1 MRPSPSVAII
11 SPALASANNG
21 NWHTAKRWA
30 RCLAPH
36 ARVSIDMKWRGASAD
51 FLIALHARRSAA
63 SIAAFAERYPERPLI
78 VVLTG
83 TDLYRDIAVDRDAR
97 RSLALASRLVVLQD
111 EGLQALPPEH
121 AAKAM
126 TIYQSARLL
135 RPGRR
140 SRRHFDLALVGHL
153 RPEKDPLTV
162 LRALRSLPAEL
173 PVRLFHIGG
182 DLDPQLAAEVRRLGA
197 GDARYHP
204 LGPLPQAATRQLI
217 KRCHLLLLPSLM
229 EGGANVLIEA
239 VTSGVPVLGSDIP
252 GNRGMLGADYPGWFP
267 VGDAARLAE
276 LIQKAARD
284 PRYYANLSRRCAD
297 RVSLFTPAHECAA
310 VCSLLENE
318 VSVEADVGLIDVKRS
333 GRNSITRQSKK

>member
-1 MRPSPSVAII
+1 MSITDPPSVAII
-11 SPALASANNG
+11 SPALASANSG

-30 RCLAPH
+30 RCLAPR
-36 ARVSIDMKWRGASAD
+36 ARVSIDNEWRGASAD

-63 SIAAFAERYPERPLI
+63 SIAAFAGRYPDRPLI

-83 TDLYRDIAVDRDAR
+83 TDLYRDIAVDESAK

-111 EGLQALPPEH
+111 EGIEAVPPEY
-121 AAKAM
+121 AAKTL

-135 RPGRR
+135 LPGRP

-153 RPEKDPLTV
+153 RPEKDPMTA
-162 LRALRSLPAEL
+162 LRALRRLPADL
-173 PVRLFHIGG
+173 PLRLFHIGG
-182 DLDPQLAAEVRRLGA
+182 DLDPQLAAEVRAEGA
-197 GDARYHP
+197 GDARYCP
-204 LGPLPQAATRQLI
+204 LGPLSQAATRQVI
-217 KRCHLLLLPSLM
+217 KRCRLLLLPSLM

-276 LIQKAARD
+276 LISAAARD
-284 PRYYANLSRRCAD
+284 PDYYAMLSRRCAE
-297 RVSLFTPAHECAA
+297 RVSLFSPAHECAS
-310 VCSLLENE
+310 VCSLLNTTR
-318 VSVEADVGLIDVKRS
+318 VSKP
-333 GRNSITRQSKK
+333 